1 VAAPDLSKTFRFL
14 TFACSRLPLL
24 LAFAE
29 YLKCVSGVVRP
40 VGPEEPQ
47 VYWRRRLLVGLAA
60 LVTLIVLINSLSGG
74 DDPIASAASSSQS
87 PNAVVTPPELTPAP
101 SVSESQTTSV
111 LEPTVLTPSVQPT
124 VPAVSQ
130 GECSDA
136 DTSIRVVVDRETTS
150 VGEGVHINMIVKN
163 ISTTTCKRDVGSGA
177 NEVTV
182 ISGPALIWSTDHCNP
197 STDKDLVE
205 LAPGQ
210 EWSVNVVWVGK
221 QTAKGCKVRNMAEP
235 GTYWAHGRNASLN
248 SDGVKFVVQ

>member
-1 VAAPDLSKTFRFL
+1 MT
-14 TFACSRLPLL
+14 
-24 LAFAE
+24 
-29 YLKCVSGVVRP
+29 GVVHP

-47 VYWRRRLLVGLAA
+47 VYWRRRLVLGLAA
-60 LVTLIVLINSLSGG
+60 LVTLIVIVRSFTGG
-74 DDPIASAASSSQS
+74 EDPVPAAVS
-87 PNAVVTPPELTPAP
+87 VTPSAEAVAALPEPTAVPTVAAAP
-101 SVSESQTTSV
+101 SPAV
-111 LEPTVLTPSVQPT
+111 LQPTAQPT
-124 VPAVSQ
+124 VPAVAE

-136 DTSIRVVVDRETTS
+136 DTSIRVEVDRETTA
-150 VGEGVHINMIVKN
+150 VGEGVHIKMIVKN
-163 ISTTTCKRDVGSGA
+163 ISAVTCKRDVGSGA

-210 EWSVNVVWVGK
+210 EWSVNVVWIGK

-235 GTYWAHGRNASLN
+235 GAYWAHGRNASLN

>member
-1 VAAPDLSKTFRFL
+1 MT
-14 TFACSRLPLL
+14 
-24 LAFAE
+24 
-29 YLKCVSGVVRP
+29 GVVHP

-47 VYWRRRLLVGLAA
+47 VYWRRRLMFGLAA
-60 LVTLIVLINSLSGG
+60 LVTLFVIIRSFTGG
-74 DDPIASAASSSQS
+74 DNPAPVAASALPTASAQVAS
-87 PNAVVTPPELTPAP
+87 PAPTVVATSPTPA
-101 SVSESQTTSV
+101 V
-111 LEPTVLTPSVQPT
+111 LQPTVQPT
-124 VPAVSQ
+124 VPAVAD

-136 DTSIRVVVDRETTS
+136 DTSIRVEVDRETTA
-150 VGEGVHINMIVKN
+150 VGEGVHIKMIVKN
-163 ISTTTCKRDVGSGA
+163 ISAKTCKRDVGSGA

-210 EWSVNVVWVGK
+210 EWSVNVVWIGK

-235 GTYWAHGRNASLN
+235 GAYWAHGRNASLN

>member
-1 VAAPDLSKTFRFL
+1 
-14 TFACSRLPLL
+14 L

-29 YLKCVSGVVRP
+29 YLKSVSGVVRP

-47 VYWRRRLLVGLAA
+47 VYWRRRLVVGLAA
-60 LVTLIVLINSLSGG
+60 IVTLIILINSLSGG
-74 DDPIASAASSSQS
+74 SDPIASAASSSQS
-87 PNAVVTPPELTPAP
+87 PNAVVTSPEITPGP
-101 SVSESQTTSV
+101 SVSESQTTNASEPTSS
-111 LEPTVLTPSVQPT
+111 EPTVLTPSVQST
-124 VPAVSQ
+124 VPVVSQ

-136 DTSIRVVVDRETTS
+136 DTSIRVVVDRKTTT
-150 VGEGVHINMIVKN
+150 VGEGVHIKMIVKN

-210 EWSVNVVWVGK
+210 EWSVNVVWIGK